1 MSEKSN
7 ENVETEDCTKE
18 AENSESA
25 ECTKNTENDE
35 NAGNPENSEISET
48 SELEDVR
55 QKLALFEDKYYRLAA
70 EYDNYKK
77 RTQREK
83 DARYADALI
92 NTVSDIL
99 PAVDNLERA
108 LQVEV
113 SSEDAKK
120 VLDGVSMVLRQINE
134 AFSKMNVTPI
144 DALGKEFNP
153 ELHNAVMHIEDD
165 GLGENTIAEEL
176 MKGYI
181 YKNER
186 VVRHSMVK
194 VAN

>member
-1 MSEKSN
+1 MSKSEEENITENAENAENAEIIDDSTDAAEEKS
-7 ENVETEDCTKE
+7 ELDSLKE
-18 AENSESA
+18 
-25 ECTKNTENDE
+25 
-35 NAGNPENSEISET
+35 
-48 SELEDVR
+48 
-55 QKLALFEDKYYRLAA
+55 KLASCEDRYYRLAA

-92 NTVSDIL
+92 DAAAGLL

-108 LQVEV
+108 ANTEV
-113 SSEDAKK
+113 TSEDAKK
-120 VLDGVSMVLRQINE
+120 VLEGVSMVIRQINE
-134 AFSKMNVTPI
+134 AFSKMNITPI
-144 DALGKEFNP
+144 DALGKEFDP
-153 ELHNAVMHIEDD
+153 EFHNAVMHIEDD
-165 GLGENTIAEEL
+165 SLGENTVAEEL

>member
-1 MSEKSN
+1 M
-7 ENVETEDCTKE
+7 
-18 AENSESA
+18 AENNEPIEKNEDTAEDTPVSEDTA
-25 ECTKNTENDE
+25 EEE
-35 NAGNPENSEISET
+35 VSSET
-48 SELEDVR
+48 AEQDEIGSIKE
-55 QKLALFEDKYYRLAA
+55 KLAACEDRYYRLAA

-92 NTVSDIL
+92 DAAAGLL
-99 PAVDNLERA
+99 PVVDNLERA
-108 LQVEV
+108 VQTEV
-113 SSEDAKK
+113 TSEDAKK
-120 VLDGVSMVLRQINE
+120 VLDGVSMVIRQINE
-134 AFSKMNVTPI
+134 AFSKMNITPI
-144 DALGKEFNP
+144 DAVGKEFDPN
-153 ELHNAVMHIEDD
+153 LHNAVMHIEDEEF
-165 GLGENTIAEEL
+165 GENIIAEEL